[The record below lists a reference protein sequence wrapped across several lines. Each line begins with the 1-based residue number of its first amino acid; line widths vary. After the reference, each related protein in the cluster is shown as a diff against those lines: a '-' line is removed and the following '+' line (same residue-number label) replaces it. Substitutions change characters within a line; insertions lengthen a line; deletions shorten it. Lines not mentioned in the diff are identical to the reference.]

1 MPPSWEGGG
10 ALLGID
16 GLMKFLTP
24 LHRARRHGIAA
35 LSVGLGALLAWPMPA
50 SAAAIQSVS
59 IDGNAITL
67 AFDRAVDGASGLV
80 LDGPR
85 RLAVDIA
92 GLTAGSA
99 SASGGPVTQTRIGQV
114 RPGVGRIVFDLAGY
128 SVVSSAAL
136 TPDRRTLTL
145 QLTDSDARAFAHA
158 ARVGRVAYAQPVALA
173 DAAVGRG
180 GVTVPLDAPEPY
192 RLPIPR
198 VEGRADKPL
207 VVIDAGHG
215 GHDPGSLSLDGRY
228 KEKDASLAIAKALRD
243 ELLASG
249 RVRVAMTRSDDR
261 FLVLQERRE
270 IARRL
275 HADLFI
281 SIHCDSAPGSQASG
295 ATVYTLSETSSDR
308 VAAALAAKENK
319 ADVINGVDLGAQS
332 NDVSSILIDLTQ
344 RETMNSSSRFA
355 DLVQREMTDEGIIF
369 KTTYHRFAGLAVL
382 KAPDVPAVLIETGYI
397 TDPNDLHLLFSREYQ
412 HRVAMG
418 VSHAVEAHFARRL
431 GRTDVAMAE

>member
-1 MPPSWEGGG
+1 
-10 ALLGID
+10 LGTN
-16 GLMKFLTP
+16 GLMSIFFAL
-24 LHRARRHGIAA
+24 RRVRCHGIAA
-35 LSVGLGALLAWPMPA
+35 LTVVLGALLAPPLPA
-50 SAAAIQSVS
+50 AAAAIDHVS

-67 AFDRAVDGASGLV
+67 AFDQAVAGASGLM

-85 RLAVDIA
+85 RIAVDVA
-92 GLTAGSA
+92 GLTSGSA
-99 SASGGPVTQTRIGQV
+99 TASGGPVTQTRVGQV

-128 SVVSSAAL
+128 SVVRSAILA
-136 TPDRRTLTL
+136 DDHKTLTL
-145 QLTDSDARAFAHA
+145 L
-158 ARVGRVAYAQPVALA
+158 LA
-173 DAAVGRG
+173 DASPREFTVAARAGRTMYGEPMALTGDAMSGQG

-192 RLPIPR
+192 RMPIPQ

-228 KEKDASLAIAKALRD
+228 REKDATLAIAKALRD
-243 ELLASG
+243 ELFASG
-249 RVRVAMTRSDDR
+249 RVRVALTRSDDR

-281 SIHCDSAPGSQASG
+281 SIHCDSAPGSEASG
-295 ATVYTLSETSSDR
+295 ATVYTLSEVSSDQ
-308 VAAALAAKENK
+308 VAARLAAKENK

-332 NDVSSILIDLTQ
+332 NDVGNILIDLTQ
-344 RETMNSSSRFA
+344 RETMNASSRFA
-355 DLVQREMTDEGIIF
+355 DIVQREMTEQGISF

-397 TDPNDLHLLFSREYQ
+397 TDPGDLKLLFSKTYQ
-412 HRVAMG
+412 HRIAVG

>member
-1 MPPSWEGGG
+1 M
-10 ALLGID
+10 GIN
-16 GLMKFLTP
+16 GLMSRFSALG
-24 LHRARRHGIAA
+24 RVRCHGLAA
-35 LSVGLGALLAWPMPA
+35 ITVVLGALLAPPLPV
-50 SAAAIQSVS
+50 AAATIDHVA

-67 AFDRAVDGASGLV
+67 AFDQPVAGASGLM

-85 RLAVDIA
+85 RIAVDVA
-92 GLTAGSA
+92 GLTSGSA
-99 SASGGPVTQTRIGQV
+99 TASGGPVTQTRVGEV
-114 RPGVGRIVFDLAGY
+114 RPGIGRVVFDLAGY
-128 SVVSSAAL
+128 SVVRSATLA
-136 TPDRRTLTL
+136 DDHRTLTL
-145 QLTDSDARAFAHA
+145 ELADASPREFTAAARA
-158 ARVGRVAYAQPVALA
+158 GRTLYGAPMALA
-173 DAAVGRG
+173 DSGRG

-192 RLPIPR
+192 RLPIPP
-198 VEGRADKPL
+198 VQGRADKPL

-228 KEKDASLAIAKALRD
+228 REKDATLAIAKALRD

-249 RVRVAMTRSDDR
+249 RVRVALTRSDDR

-281 SIHCDSAPGSQASG
+281 SIHCDSAPGSQANG
-295 ATVYTLSETSSDR
+295 ATVYTLSEVSSDQ
-308 VAAALAAKENK
+308 VAARLAAKENK

-332 NDVSSILIDLTQ
+332 SDVGNILIDLTQ
-344 RETMNSSSRFA
+344 RETMNASSRFA
-355 DLVQREMTDEGIIF
+355 DLVQREMTDEGISF

-382 KAPDVPAVLIETGYI
+382 KAPDVPAVLIESGYM
-397 TDPNDLHLLFSREYQ
+397 TDPGNLKLLFSKEYQ
-412 HRVAMG
+412 HRVAVG

>member
-1 MPPSWEGGG
+1 MGTN
-10 ALLGID
+10 
-16 GLMKFLTP
+16 GLMSIIFAP
-24 LHRARRHGIAA
+24 RRARCHGIAA
-35 LSVGLGALLAWPMPA
+35 MTVVLGALLAPPLPV
-50 SAAAIQSVS
+50 AAATIEHVA

-67 AFDRAVDGASGLV
+67 AFDQPVAGASGLM

-85 RLAVDIA
+85 RIAIDVA
-92 GLTAGSA
+92 GLTSGSA
-99 SASGGPVTQTRIGQV
+99 TASGGPVTQTRVGQV

-128 SVVSSAAL
+128 SVVRSATLA
-136 TPDRRTLTL
+136 DDHKTLTL
-145 QLTDSDARAFAHA
+145 QLADASAGEFTVAARA
-158 ARVGRVAYAQPVALA
+158 GRTMYGQPMTLA
-173 DAAVGRG
+173 DAGTGTG
-180 GVTVPLDAPEPY
+180 GVTVPLDAPQPY
-192 RLPIPR
+192 RLPIPP

-228 KEKDASLAIAKALRD
+228 REKDATLAIAKALRD

-249 RVRVAMTRSDDR
+249 RVRVALTRSDDR

-281 SIHCDSAPGSQASG
+281 SIHCDSAPGSSASG
-295 ATVYTLSETSSDR
+295 ATVYTLSEVSSDQ
-308 VAAALAAKENK
+308 VAARLAAKENK

-332 NDVSSILIDLTQ
+332 SDVGNILIDLTQ
-344 RETMNSSSRFA
+344 RETMNASSRFA
-355 DLVQREMTDEGIIF
+355 DLVQREMTDEGISF

-397 TDPNDLHLLFSREYQ
+397 TDPGDLKLLFSREYQ
-412 HRVAMG
+412 HRVAVG
-418 VSHAVEAHFARRL
+418 VGHAVEAHFARRL
-431 GRTDVAMAE
+431 GKTAIASAE